1 MREPSERAMDP
12 VSSAAD
18 GHGHRWGAVV
28 EPVVAEA
35 LPGHRGAECPHRAGA
50 RRDIGGPLPPEHGA
64 GRRPWGGA
72 VSRRR
77 LLSGA
82 VAAAAVAALPVA
94 APAGTV
100 RADGRMRKVVLIGL
114 DGLMYKKIQQVQAP
128 NLLQLSAEGSLSR
141 TSIAPHITISGPSW
155 ATVLTG
161 VWDRKHGIRNNQ
173 FDATPFAT
181 YPTVFT
187 QLGRADP
194 ALKTHSI
201 ATWDQIAI
209 MAASGNPRADVVIST
224 QPVPND
230 ADESTVDVATADAV
244 VTAITRFGPDFLF
257 THLDQVDRAGHS
269 HGGASQEYLN
279 AVTRIDVLVGRIAA
293 AVDARMRANPA
304 ESWTILVTAD
314 HGHLPEGG
322 HGGQSADETTNFVI
336 ARGPDFSAGATNAR
350 YSLVDITPTVL
361 DLLGAPPDPG
371 SDGHSMLA
379 HPRGDVG
386 IVEVVAPQGVR

>member
-1 MREPSERAMDP
+1 M
-12 VSSAAD
+12 
-18 GHGHRWGAVV
+18 
-28 EPVVAEA
+28 
-35 LPGHRGAECPHRAGA
+35 
-50 RRDIGGPLPPEHGA
+50 
-64 GRRPWGGA
+64 
-72 VSRRR
+72 SRRR

-82 VAAAAVAALPVA
+82 VAVAAAAALPVA
-94 APAGTV
+94 TPAGTA
-100 RADGRMRKVVLIGL
+100 RADGRVRKVVLIGL

-128 NLLQLSAEGSLSR
+128 NLLQLSAEGALSR

-173 FDATPFAT
+173 FDATPFAK

-187 QLGRADP
+187 QLARANP

-201 ATWDQIAI
+201 ATWDQIAT
-209 MAASGNPRADVVIST
+209 MAASGNPRADVVVST

-230 ADESTVDVATADAV
+230 ADESTIDVVTADAV

-293 AVDARMRANPA
+293 AVDARARAKPA
-304 ESWTILVTAD
+304 EAWTILVTAD

-322 HGGQSADETTNFVI
+322 HGGQSPDETTNFVI
-336 ARGPDFSAGATNAR
+336 ARGPDFPAGATDTR

-371 SDGHSMLA
+371 SDGRSMLA
-379 HPRGDVG
+379 RPRGEVG
-386 IVEVVAPQGVR
+386 VVEVLAPQGVR